1 VQIAAALA
9 AAAQVLSDVE
19 TVEQMQLQIPVAA
32 VVVHRPD
39 VPVMV
44 EVVAQALSLSDT
56 QHL

>member
-44 EVVAQALSLSDT
+44 EVVAQALS
-56 QHL
+56 

>member
-1 VQIAAALA
+1 MAQRQAQIMVAMV

-44 EVVAQALSLSDT
+44 EVVAQALS
-56 QHL
+56 

>member
-1 VQIAAALA
+1 MAQRQEQIAAALA

-32 VVVHRPD
+32 VVVPRPD

-44 EVVAQALSLSDT
+44 EVVAQALS
-56 QHL
+56 